1 MIRKNFYIAFF
12 FAIASLNLTPLATA
26 QESLTL
32 SVSPT
37 LFDMSAEKGQSW
49 QSSIKVINVN
59 DYELTVYAS
68 VVDFI
73 PRGESGEVSFVPI
86 NKEDELNNTLAE
98 WINIT
103 NEPIVVPS
111 EQTVEIPFSITVP
124 KDASPGGHY
133 SAVLIGTKPIQDNK
147 KETKVQTS
155 QMVTS
160 LIFTRI
166 AGDIN
171 ESGDIREFRTTKSFL
186 SRPEA
191 TFELR
196 FENRGNVYL
205 QPQGEIKIF
214 NMWGEERGIIPINQ
228 NSHYGKVPQ
237 KTAGSDGIRKF
248 TFDWKGEWSMADIG
262 RYRAEV
268 TLAYGAD
275 DRQFA
280 NSETTFWVVPFKLL
294 FSVLLGII
302 VFIFLV
308 SWLIKLYVRRMLKLA
323 GVDVDNYSLDADKVA
338 NSITK
343 RSRIRG
349 VKIHTPVKV
358 GILDL
363 KQGLRTSSNLLEYT
377 KTFWSFT
384 VKNRLF
390 FLGIL
395 LIVIFVTLVVWY
407 ISNANTSHRAFE
419 VTYVNNDSRVSVSS
433 EEIIYNQMKSSNNES
448 TSVAVATT
456 SAKINII
463 NRSGLPGVGAKA
475 KLVLEAKGY
484 QVSELQADFSSPQ
497 TKTVVVYSEDYQT
510 LALDISA
517 ELNNALISLNDT
529 KSEKENTITIFLGA
543 DMDI

>member
-1 MIRKNFYIAFF
+1 MIRRNFYITTF
-12 FAIASLNLTPLATA
+12 FALVCLSLTSPVTA

-73 PRGESGEVSFVPI
+73 PRGESGEVSFISV

-98 WINIT
+98 WISVT
-103 NEPIVVPS
+103 SDPIVVPS
-111 EQTVEIPFSITVP
+111 EQTVEIPFSIKVP
-124 KDASPGGHY
+124 ADASPGGHY
-133 SAVLIGTKPIQDNK
+133 SAILIGTKPIQDSK

-171 ESGDIREFRTTKSFL
+171 ESASIREFRTTKTFL
-186 SRPEA
+186 ARPEA

-196 FENRGNVYL
+196 FENKGNVYL
-205 QPQGEIKIF
+205 QPQGEIKIT

-237 KTAGSDGIRKF
+237 KTIGSDGIRKF
-248 TFDWKGEWSMADIG
+248 TFDWKGEWSVADIG
-262 RYRAEV
+262 RYKAV
-268 TLAYGAD
+268 ATLAYGGEN
-275 DRQFA
+275 RQFVNA
-280 NSETTFWVVPFKLL
+280 ETTFWVVPFKLL
-294 FSVLLGII
+294 FGILI
-302 VFIFLV
+302 SLIIFVFLV

-323 GVDVDNYSLDADKVA
+323 GVDVENYLSEQRQTSNLNLKQNRV
-338 NSITK
+338 
-343 RSRIRG
+343 RG
-349 VKIHTPVKV
+349 VRIHTPVKV

-363 KQGLRTSSNLLEYT
+363 KRELNTSNGLSDSI
-377 KTFWSFT
+377 KTLWHFG
-384 VKNRLF
+384 VKNRFF
-390 FLGIL
+390 FLGVL
-395 LIVIFVTLVVWY
+395 LIVFVVGVVVWY
-407 ISNANTSHRAFE
+407 VGNANTSHRAFE

-433 EEIIYNQMKSSNNES
+433 EEIIYNKMKPKDEVIPTLS
-448 TSVAVATT
+448 ATT
-456 SAKINII
+456 SAKINIV

-475 KLVLEAKGY
+475 RLILEQKGY
-484 QVSELQADFSSPQ
+484 QVNELQADFSAPQ
-497 TKTVVVYSEDYQT
+497 SKTVIVYSGNYQKT
-510 LALDISA
+510 ALEISK
-517 ELNNALISLNDT
+517 EFNNALVSQNDNDEN
-529 KSEKENTITIFLGA
+529 KQNTITIFLGA